1 MEQGNQLLE
10 GAVSVNDKIADENK
24 LNTQDYHKNQ
34 KTDKNTAEGEEWY
47 HGVRDALGGH
57 GVYQG
62 VASTRARMASKGLSY
77 GGLAAEDIRTVGSR
91 VGGAGADLA
100 QATVSGAKGIASS
113 VTGGLQKAGQVGK
126 NVVGSVQK
134 LTGVAQPVEKV
145 GQTSAEVATDVASKT
160 ASTGGKTGSSVLS
173 STEAGTEAGI
183 EAGGEAGFKGI
194 AKAGLGKALGN
205 IGGGIDIVKD
215 FDNIGKK
222 GGFFGGTGGTT
233 GDEVS
238 NALTVG
244 GTVLDIASFA
254 LPFLAPIAAGVQ
266 IAGAIDGTYQSV
278 KDSQKTASD
287 TKGSYE
293 ADIKS
298 SVVPPSLAGVGFL
311 ASQATD
317 SHKLIGGSMTF

>member
-62 VASTRARMASKGLSY
+62 VATTRARMASKSLSY

-91 VGGAGADLA
+91 LGGAGADLA
-100 QATVSGAKGIASS
+100 QATVSSAKGVASS
-113 VTGGLQKAGQVGK
+113 LTGGLQKAGQVGK

-160 ASTGGKTGSSVLS
+160 ATTGGKTGSAVLS
-173 STEAGTEAGI
+173 GTEAGI

-293 ADIKS
+293 GDVKS

-317 SHKLIGGSMTF
+317 SHKLIGGTSSF

>member
-62 VASTRARMASKGLSY
+62 VATTRARMASKSLSY

-91 VGGAGADLA
+91 LGGAGADLA
-100 QATVSGAKGIASS
+100 QATVSGAKGVASS

-160 ASTGGKTGSSVLS
+160 ATTGGKTGSAVLS
-173 STEAGTEAGI
+173 GTEAGI

-233 GDEVS
+233 GDEIS

-317 SHKLIGGSMTF
+317 SHKLIGGTSSF